1 MKGIQVI
8 LILGAGSLFLY
19 YYFHARNAIVDVLAF
34 GVSLILAITFILLPN
49 YTSIIAHKL
58 GVGRGSDLLFYLCI
72 LLFLFITV
80 KLFSRMKRMELTI
93 TKMVSNDAI
102 KNAISTFEEKI

>member
-1 MKGIQVI
+1 MNGIQLI
-8 LILGAGSLFLY
+8 LILGTGSLFLY
-19 YYFHARNAIVDVLAF
+19 YYFHAKNAIVDVLAF
-34 GVSLILAITFILLPN
+34 CFSLVLAITFILLPE

-72 LLFLFITV
+72 LLFLFIIV

-93 TKMVSNDAI
+93 TRMVSNDAI